1 MNLYLSNALRI
12 MCQGM
17 PDWRETMEHHVGLDV
32 SLDETAICVIDGD
45 GAVVLER
52 SVASDPDVIAAAL
65 KRTGLM
71 FSRIGLE
78 AGPLA
83 PWLHAGLAAAKLPAI
98 CIETRR
104 MKAFTSASR
113 VKTDRRDAKLIAQ
126 AMRVGLYREVHVKTT
141 ESQKLRAVLTYRRA
155 LLGQLRQLE
164 NTVRGTLKAFGLK
177 IGKVGPRDF
186 AGRVP

>member
-1 MNLYLSNALRI
+1 MF
-12 MCQGM
+12 
-17 PDWRETMEHHVGLDV
+17 
-32 SLDETAICVIDGD
+32 
-45 GAVVLER
+45 
-52 SVASDPDVIAAAL
+52 IAAAL
-65 KRTGLM
+65 KPTGLM

-186 AGRVP
+186 AGRVRELMLGDAVLESALGPVLHVQATLKSIHPESLIGLCWMRCGGIRCVGD